1 VIFLHD
7 FAAIAIGAAIGAGA
21 ALILDWTVLAEVE
34 RPTSAYTPAV
44 TPVRGGGMTFG
55 IAGSF

>member
-1 VIFLHD
+1 VRL
-7 FAAIAIGAAIGAGA
+7 ALAI
-21 ALILDWTVLAEVE
+21 DWMIVSKVE